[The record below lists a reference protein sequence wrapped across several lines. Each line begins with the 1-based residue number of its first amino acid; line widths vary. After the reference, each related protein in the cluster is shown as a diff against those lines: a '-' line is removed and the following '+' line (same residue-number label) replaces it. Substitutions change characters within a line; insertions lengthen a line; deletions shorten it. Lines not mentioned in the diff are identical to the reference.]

1 MNKNTVE
8 VQKDYLQNLVNS
20 LNLVV
25 DYLVELANHEGLGIE
40 MIVPINDLVVM
51 MHSINEN
58 IQQNEQREE
67 FYVVKNDSVDLKI
80 HLALQKLLGNEV
92 F

>member
-8 VQKDYLQNLVNS
+8 VQKDYLQNLEDS

-25 DYLVELANHEGLGIE
+25 DYLVELANHEGLGIK
-40 MIVPINDLVVM
+40 MIAPINDLVVM

-58 IQQNEQREE
+58 IQRNEQREE
-67 FYVVKNDSVDLKI
+67 FYVVESGSIDLNI
-80 HLALQKLLGNEV
+80 YSALQKLLGNGV

>member
-25 DYLVELANHEGLGIE
+25 DYLAELANHEELGIE

-51 MHSINEN
+51 MHSINEH

-67 FYVVKNDSVDLKI
+67 FYVVESGSVDLKI
-80 HLALQKLLGNEV
+80 YSALQKLLGNGV